1 MGELAEIANVSKRT
15 IDYYT
20 SIGLIQATRSKSNY
34 RFYSEEVLVDLR
46 FIEECK
52 KMHIPLEEIKRKLEM
67 RTNREIRT
75 VEVEMQIDAV
85 TLQMKQLQNE
95 ISVLMPLIKN
105 LDEKN
110 KNGFSK
116 KLSLEGSALLQS
128 LVSLTS

>member
-1 MGELAEIANVSKRT
+1 
-15 IDYYT
+15 
-20 SIGLIQATRSKSNY
+20 
-34 RFYSEEVLVDLR
+34 
-46 FIEECK
+46 
-52 KMHIPLEEIKRKLEM
+52 MHIPLDEIKRKLEM